1 MLDEAFDD
9 IQNKFMKK
17 YCSTFED
24 SQQNKSE
31 YMEIFNLY
39 QHDIEKFV
47 EEVENCY
54 IQSLH
59 KKLETFDMAKFV
71 GLLEKRHDQI
81 DEQIFDIIE
90 SFTSFETFKR
100 IMLENKLYLLD

>member
-1 MLDEAFDD
+1 
-9 IQNKFMKK
+9 
-17 YCSTFED
+17 
-24 SQQNKSE
+24 
-31 YMEIFNLY
+31 
-39 QHDIEKFV
+39 
-47 EEVENCY
+47 
-54 IQSLH
+54 
-59 KKLETFDMAKFV
+59 MAKFV